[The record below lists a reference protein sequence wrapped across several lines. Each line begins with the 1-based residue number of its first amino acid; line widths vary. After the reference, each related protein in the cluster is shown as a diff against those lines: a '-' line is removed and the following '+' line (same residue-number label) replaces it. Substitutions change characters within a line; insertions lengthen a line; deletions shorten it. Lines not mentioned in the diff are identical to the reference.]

1 MIAFY
6 LYLGILSFMTL
17 YSVFEGFRCKEKE
30 SYIVTLICGVML
42 GGLVTLN
49 AFEFYIPL
57 LVFFLFVGVILFFC
71 SDFGLRSYPL
81 KISGI
86 LHSFPVQTGIIG
98 ILALIAVVEVW
109 IEFDKYWGIFQF
121 IFCILMT
128 VSFFISFSRVVRW
141 KRCGVAILATLIFA
155 TELFYLSH
163 IGLFEINTYLFY
175 WVISVDIQSV
185 ILLFWRFGV
194 RLGVLTL
201 PEKD

>member
-17 YSVFEGFRCKEKE
+17 YSAFEGFRCKEKE

-57 LVFFLFVGVILFFC
+57 LVFFLFVGVVLFFC

-128 VSFFISFSRVVRW
+128 VSFFISFSRVVKW

-175 WVISVDIQSV
+175 WVISVGIQSV

>member
-6 LYLGILSFMTL
+6 LYVAVLSFMTL
-17 YSVFEGFRCKEKE
+17 YSAFEVYRCKEKE
-30 SYIVTLICGVML
+30 SLLVTLICVVLL
-42 GGLVTLN
+42 GGIIALN

-57 LVFFLFVGVILFFC
+57 LVFFLFVGIILFFC
-71 SDFGLRSYPL
+71 SDFGLKTYPL
-81 KISGI
+81 QMSGI
-86 LHSFPVQTGIIG
+86 LHSFPVQTGVVG
-98 ILALIAVVEVW
+98 ILALIAVAEVW
-109 IEFDKYWGIFQF
+109 IRFDKYWGIFQF

-128 VSFFISFSRVVRW
+128 VSFFISFSRVVKW

-163 IGLFEINTYLFY
+163 IGFFEINTYLLY
-175 WVISVDIQSV
+175 WVVSVGIQSI